1 MKYRRDV
8 DGLRALAVTP
18 VVFYHAGLGGFS
30 GGFVGVDIFFVIS
43 GYVIAGSLLTDLK
56 GGNFS
61 LWRFYEKRVRRI
73 FPALILTCI
82 CAYVAGFILLIP
94 DHFVNFSKSVFA
106 SATFVANFFFWK
118 NEGYFDLSSHLRPL
132 LHTWSLAIE
141 EQFYLFAPLLMWLV
155 YKKLDRRWLFTLVPL
170 LLSSLA
176 LSMYATRVAS
186 TANFF
191 LLPTRAWEL
200 LVGVLLAL
208 APPPPPSK
216 AWLREIIPV
225 MGVLAI
231 GWAVITFSDETPF
244 PGANALFPCLGA
256 AIIIWAGL
264 AKVESRVTSILS
276 CGPIVFIGL
285 ISYSLYLFHWPL
297 LVFTRYAL
305 LSDPNAWQTLLVIGA
320 SIALA
325 TISWRYIERPF
336 RNPSFANRR
345 QVLIGGGIAMA
356 AVAILGVFG
365 VQAGGFPFRSPSLPS
380 AAKGSEGDW
389 KQHVC
394 FLDAG
399 DDLRSWSVDACTRA
413 GSSGPEVFLW
423 GDSFAAHYV
432 PGFMA
437 LGNDLAVQ
445 LVQYTFAGCPPLL
458 DYESLARPN
467 CHEFNAEALPI
478 MHKAGIKIAIL
489 SARWELHRRKGLDSL
504 RKTVEALRNAGISVY
519 VVGQSPEFAMDV
531 RLLAYRS
538 GKQTT
543 REVLAWT
550 PAIAPHLNQEVGALA
565 SGATFVDPMALL
577 CNAGLCAYR
586 TAENFLYSDFGH
598 LSEYGA
604 RLAVNRLF
612 PFLLREGQEDSRS
625 WPAPENRADIAD

>member
-1 MKYRRDV
+1 VNYRRDV

-18 VVFYHAGLGGFS
+18 VVFYHAGFGEFS

-43 GYVIAGSLLTDLK
+43 GYVIAGSLLTDLEA
-56 GGNFS
+56 GTFS

-73 FPALILTCI
+73 FPALIVTCI
-82 CAYVAGFILLIP
+82 CTYFAGLLLLMP

-106 SATFVANFFFWK
+106 SATFIANFFFWK
-118 NEGYFDLSSHLRPL
+118 DEGYFGLSSHLRPL

-141 EQFYLFAPLLMWLV
+141 EQFYLFAPLLMWLI
-155 YKKLDRRWLFTLVPL
+155 YKKLDRRWVATLVPL
-170 LLSSLA
+170 LLTSLA
-176 LSMYATRVAS
+176 LSIYATRVAS

-200 LVGVLLAL
+200 SVGVLLAL
-208 APPPPPSK
+208 APPPPPSR
-216 AWLREIIPV
+216 AWLRQIIPLV
-225 MGVLAI
+225 GLSAI
-231 GWAVITFSDETPF
+231 AWAIMTFSDETPF

-256 AIIIWAGL
+256 ATIIWAGM
-264 AKVESRVTSILS
+264 AKAGSRVTSILS
-276 CGPIVFIGL
+276 WGPIVFIGL
-285 ISYSLYLFHWPL
+285 ISYSLYLIHWPL

-305 LSDPNAWQTLLVIGA
+305 LSDPKGWQTFVVVAA

-336 RNPSFANRR
+336 RNPNWASRR
-345 QVLIGGGIAMA
+345 QILIGGGAAMT
-356 AVAILGVFG
+356 AVATLGVIG
-365 VQAGGFPFRSPSLPS
+365 VQARGFPFRSPSLQS
-380 AAKGSEGDW
+380 AATRAEGDW
-389 KQHVC
+389 KEHVC
-394 FLDAG
+394 FLEAQ

-413 GSSGPEVFLW
+413 GSVGPKAFLW

-432 PGFMA
+432 PGFIA

-445 LVQYTFAGCPPLL
+445 LVQYTSAGCPPLL

-467 CHEFNAEALPI
+467 CHEFNAEALTI
-478 MHKAGIKIAIL
+478 MHNAGIKIAIL

-519 VVGQSPEFAMDV
+519 VVGQTPEFAMDV

-538 GKQTT
+538 GKQAT

-550 PAIAPHLNQEVGALA
+550 PAITPHLNQEVGALA

-577 CNAGLCAYR
+577 CNAGCCAYR

-604 RLAVNRLF
+604 RLAVYRLF
-612 PFLLREGQEDSRS
+612 PFLLRDGQEDSRS